1 MAKLYSSERAKYGN
15 LTGQIIIWPV
25 KLSSTD
31 IKSTANKA
39 LLPSGY
45 LRCDGTIYN
54 VVDYP
59 RLAAV
64 CGIGLTGKFVRRDI
78 DGKPLQSLTDE
89 QFVVPDLGS
98 KYPKPTTG
106 PDAGQYKS
114 IRVVTQSGIEKSRS
128 GVGIEAT
135 STLGTSIK
143 LSYSGTFTIP
153 SQIIDL
159 KGKPA
164 WTWGTQSG
172 KQTDSEVVDAQGIHG
187 HMHFGS
193 FKRTRIKSSSAEVD
207 KSAPNSFL
215 DPKGIGQVS
224 YWNASTVP
232 IGGWLNAT
240 KAPGCNYPGSGQPP
254 CRAMASNAYA
264 RGYQFYFGAFAGN
277 FDPTAYG
284 DGCYNGG
291 DILQDAWKYNCLLT
305 SNWSGFPIS
314 SSACSVAGL
323 TPYSS
328 SGIVLFGICTFE
340 GTQPLNVSENVTAYY
355 VAGQSGVPL
364 DWKDN
369 SILDALPLNSN
380 LTVDNSRVYS
390 SLFNDLTETVSLNA
404 ATDPTTHF
412 HKLKLTQGTHTFK
425 LVTDALELSPDNLNT
440 TLTLSVDQ
448 SASLDNIVSPF
459 IVLEYLI
466 KI

>member
-1 MAKLYSSERAKYGN
+1 MAKLYSSERSKYGN

-25 KLSSTD
+25 KINPD
-31 IKSTANKA
+31 IKSTISKAN
-39 LLPSGY
+39 LPSGY
-45 LRCDGTIYN
+45 LRCDGAIYN
-54 VVDYP
+54 AVDYP

-64 CGIGLTGKFVRRDI
+64 CGVGTTGKFVRRDI
-78 DGKPLQSLTDE
+78 DGNPLQSLTDE

-114 IRVVTQSGIEKSRS
+114 VRVVTQAGLETNRS

-143 LSYSGTFTIP
+143 LTYSGTFSIP
-153 SQIIDL
+153 SQSIDL

-172 KQTDSEVVDAQGIHG
+172 KQTDSEVVDAQGMHG

-193 FKRTRIKSSSAEVD
+193 FKRTRIKSSNIEVD
-207 KSAPNSFL
+207 KTAPNAYL
-215 DPKGIGQVS
+215 DPKGIGQVA

-232 IGGWLNAT
+232 ISTWLDNT
-240 KAPGCNYPGSGQPP
+240 KAPGCNYPGSAQPP

-264 RGYQFYFGAFAGN
+264 RGVQFYFGAFAGT
-277 FDPTAYG
+277 FDPTTYS

-291 DILQDAWKYNCLLT
+291 SILEDAWKYNCLLT
-305 SNWSGFPIS
+305 SNWTGFPIS
-314 SSACSVAGL
+314 SSACAVAGL
-323 TPYSS
+323 SPYVS
-328 SGIVLFGICTFE
+328 SGIALLGICFVET
-340 GTQPLNVSENVTAYY
+340 PKLSLNRNETVNAFYVS
-355 VAGQSGVPL
+355 GQSGVPL
-364 DWKDN
+364 DWKDQA
-369 SILDALPLNSN
+369 ILDAVPLNSN
-380 LTVDNSRVYS
+380 LAVDSSRIYS
-390 SLFNDLTETVSLNA
+390 SLFNDLTETTALTVSP
-404 ATDPTTHF
+404 DPTTHF
-412 HKLKLTQGTHTFK
+412 HKLKLVQGTHTYK
-425 LVTDALELSPDNLNT
+425 LNTDALELAPDNLNT
-440 TLTLSVDQ
+440 TLTLSIDQ
-448 SASLDNIVSPF
+448 SASIDNVCAPF